1 VSAPLE
7 VDTIGG
13 RQPLDV
19 FPAASGSEGGRA
31 TVAVLPA
38 LGIAGSYYAGFARA
52 LAARG
57 LNVVVSDLPGHGAS
71 PARPR
76 RGVGW
81 SYRELVQEHLPAVHA
96 AARARWPDA
105 PFYWVGHSL
114 GGQLALLHA
123 GAGSE
128 VDGVALVASGTAF
141 YRAWPLPRAAWL
153 LFATQACGLLA
164 RGLGTFPGHRLG
176 FGGHEAGRLIADWAR
191 LGRTGRYAF
200 RDLDGEAL
208 LARWRGP
215 TLAVPLG
222 GDVFAPRPAMAHPLS
237 KTRATVTWAPWDDPA
252 GPLDHNRW
260 PRTPEPAAERVATW
274 IAGLV

>member
-1 VSAPLE
+1 MSLE
-7 VDTIGG
+7 IDTIGG

-19 FPAASGSEGGRA
+19 FPAETGRA

-57 LNVVVSDLPGHGAS
+57 LSVVVSDLPGHGVS
-71 PARPR
+71 PTRPR
-76 RGVGW
+76 RGVDW
-81 SYRELVQEHLPAVHA
+81 SYRELLDVHLPAVHA
-96 AARARWPDA
+96 ATRVRFPGA

-123 GAGSE
+123 GSGG

-141 YRAWPLPRAAWL
+141 YRAWPLPRAAWM
-153 LFATQACGLLA
+153 LFATQACGLIA

-191 LGRTGRYAF
+191 LGRTGRYVF
-200 RDLDGEAL
+200 DDLDGEAL

-222 GDVFAPRPAMAHPLS
+222 GDVFAPRPAMAHTLD
-237 KTRATVTWAPWDDPA
+237 KTAAAVTWSPWIDPT

-260 PRTPEPAAERVATW
+260 PRTPEPAAERVAAW
-274 IAGLV
+274 IAGCR